1 VKGRKPQLSFKRR
14 DVSQVPMAPMIDM
27 VFLLLVF
34 FMCVSSL
41 SQAGHR
47 VELNLPE
54 STSSETPKD
63 LSKRLLLSIQKD
75 GSFYLGGARVPE
87 SALADRLSGL
97 SKRTPGMKLRIRA
110 DRQTAFAEI
119 RKART
124 AASEAGISDYIY
136 GAFQGE

>member
-1 VKGRKPQLSFKRR
+1 
-14 DVSQVPMAPMIDM
+14 MIDM

-47 VELNLPE
+47 VQLDLPE

-63 LSKRLLLSIQKD
+63 LSNRLLLSIQKD
-75 GSFYLGGARVPE
+75 GTYYLGGVSISDSE
-87 SALADRLSGL
+87 LAGRLSIL
-97 SKRTPGMKLRIRA
+97 SEQSPGIKLRIRA
-110 DRQTAFAEI
+110 DRKTAFADI
-119 RKART
+119 RKAMT

>member
-1 VKGRKPQLSFKRR
+1 
-14 DVSQVPMAPMIDM
+14 MAPMIDM

-47 VELNLPE
+47 VELDLPE

-63 LSKRLLLSIQKD
+63 LSNRLLLSIQSD
-75 GSFYLGGARVPE
+75 GSLYLGGTLVPE
-87 SALADRLSGL
+87 SALADRLSAL
-97 SKRTPGMKLRIRA
+97 SKQAPGMKLRIRA

-119 RKART
+119 RKAMT

-136 GAFQGE
+136 GALQGE

>member
-1 VKGRKPQLSFKRR
+1 
-14 DVSQVPMAPMIDM
+14 MAPMIDM

-47 VELNLPE
+47 VELDLPE

-63 LSKRLLLSIQKD
+63 LSNRLLLSIRED
-75 GSFYLGGARVPE
+75 GTYYLGGVSVSDSE
-87 SALADRLSGL
+87 LADRLSRL
-97 SKRTPGMKLRIRA
+97 SAHTSGMKLRIRA
-110 DRQTAFAEI
+110 DKNTAFADI
-119 RKART
+119 RKAMT

>member
-1 VKGRKPQLSFKRR
+1 
-14 DVSQVPMAPMIDM
+14 MAPMIDM

-75 GSFYLGGARVPE
+75 GSFYLGAPE
-87 SALADRLSGL
+87 CPNPRW
-97 SKRTPGMKLRIRA
+97 PI
-110 DRQTAFAEI
+110 
-119 RKART
+119 
-124 AASEAGISDYIY
+124 ASLD
-136 GAFQGE
+136 

>member
-1 VKGRKPQLSFKRR
+1 
-14 DVSQVPMAPMIDM
+14 M
-27 VFLLLVF
+27 
-34 FMCVSSL
+34 
-41 SQAGHR
+41 
-47 VELNLPE
+47 
-54 STSSETPKD
+54 
-63 LSKRLLLSIQKD
+63 
-75 GSFYLGGARVPE
+75 PE

-119 RKART
+119 RKAMT

>member
-1 VKGRKPQLSFKRR
+1 
-14 DVSQVPMAPMIDM
+14 MAPMIDM

-47 VELNLPE
+47 VELDLPE

-63 LSKRLLLSIQKD
+63 LSNRLLLSIQKN
-75 GSFYLGGARVPE
+75 GALYLGGVLVPE
-87 SALADRLSGL
+87 SELADRLRRLG
-97 SKRTPGMKLRIRA
+97 KQRPGTKLRIRA
-110 DRQTAFAEI
+110 DRQTAFADI
-119 RKART
+119 RKAMT